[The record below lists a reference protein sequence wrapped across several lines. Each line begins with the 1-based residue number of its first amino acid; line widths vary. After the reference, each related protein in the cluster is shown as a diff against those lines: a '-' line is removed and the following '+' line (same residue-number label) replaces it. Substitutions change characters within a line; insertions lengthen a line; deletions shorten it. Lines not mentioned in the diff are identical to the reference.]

1 MKNLIKLFRENQAR
15 LKFDH
20 TEWIET
26 NRGDLRLFAP
36 IDWVTDELGEI
47 EVENEQGEVFSL
59 SELDE
64 DIVNMFIDL
73 LEMNKKEAIKAKLIE
88 EIRSDINTDWTVLD
102 SLLDMLPTS
111 VLKNALNE

>member
-1 MKNLIKLFRENQAR
+1 
-15 LKFDH
+15 
-20 TEWIET
+20 
-26 NRGDLRLFAP
+26 
-36 IDWVTDELGEI
+36 
-47 EVENEQGEVFSL
+47 
-59 SELDE
+59 
-64 DIVNMFIDL
+64 MFIDL